1 MRLLIR
7 LGFVLACTL
16 LPAPLLA
23 QPGSAPSQFSRPP
36 CSAFYSA
43 VNARIKVILKDGRKI
58 KGKVI
63 AQSQNQ
69 LELATD
75 NKTMTFA
82 CADIARVQ
90 DVRRFRH
97 LLKIWRP
104 LTFVVGATLA
114 GTGYVVAVP
123 GIIIAKTGAE
133 KVGSVIAAPGLGL
146 ILAGMFVAEH

>member
-7 LGFVLACTL
+7 LGFVLACVL

-23 QPGSAPSQFSRPP
+23 QPSSAPSQFSRPP

-43 VNARIKVILKDGRKI
+43 VNAPIKVTLKNGGKI

-69 LELATD
+69 LALATG
-75 NKTMTFA
+75 NKTTTVA

-104 LTFVVGATLA
+104 LTFVIGATLVGA
-114 GTGYVVAVP
+114 GHVVAVP
-123 GIIIAKTGAE
+123 GILIATTGAE
-133 KVGSVIAAPGLGL
+133 RVGLIIAAPGLGL
-146 ILAGMFVAEH
+146 IIAGMVVADH